1 MKGIAIRF
9 LASVILL
16 ITSAAAEEDIR
27 RLYARVDGGVS
38 IPSKDR
44 GTTFETNPLYSVG
57 AGYHFNDIFRTDIN
71 LQYRPITI
79 DKSLVAK
86 EANNLSAVLNV
97 YLNLSDSQDNMIPYL
112 TAGIGYGKNKLSSFS
127 NTSNNTNS
135 TITQSGKTIN
145 NLIWNAGAGMTIA
158 FINDSRFT
166 IRYSI

>member
-1 MKGIAIRF
+1 
-9 LASVILL
+9 
-16 ITSAAAEEDIR
+16 
-27 RLYARVDGGVS
+27 
-38 IPSKDR
+38 
-44 GTTFETNPLYSVG
+44 
-57 AGYHFNDIFRTDIN
+57 
-71 LQYRPITI
+71 
-79 DKSLVAK
+79 
-86 EANNLSAVLNV
+86 
-97 YLNLSDSQDNMIPYL
+97 MIPYL